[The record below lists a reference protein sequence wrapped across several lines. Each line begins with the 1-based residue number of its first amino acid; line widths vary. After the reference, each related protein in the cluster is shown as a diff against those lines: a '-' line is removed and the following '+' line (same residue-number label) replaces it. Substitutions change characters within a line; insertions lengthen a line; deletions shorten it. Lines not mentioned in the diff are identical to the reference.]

1 MWARHFEVSLAIWL
15 SLSWII
21 LRYPEESYLLM
32 FHDFFIAIVITTI
45 SLLNYKY
52 RYIHLLNLFT
62 SLWLII
68 LAFVSNTPITN
79 AIYQNYMVL
88 GLILLI
94 LTIIPPKASR
104 PPEEWETFIGKKLKN
119 KIDH

>member
-15 SLSWII
+15 SLSWLI
-21 LRYPEESYLLM
+21 LRYPEGSFLM
-32 FHDFFIAIVITTI
+32 FHDFSIAVLIITI

-68 LAFVSNTPITN
+68 LVFVSNTPITN
-79 AIYQNYMVL
+79 APYQNYMVI
-88 GLILLI
+88 GLTLLI
-94 LTIIPPKASR
+94 FAIIPPRASH
-104 PPEEWETFIGKKLKN
+104 PPVEWEEFIEN
-119 KIDH
+119 KIKIK